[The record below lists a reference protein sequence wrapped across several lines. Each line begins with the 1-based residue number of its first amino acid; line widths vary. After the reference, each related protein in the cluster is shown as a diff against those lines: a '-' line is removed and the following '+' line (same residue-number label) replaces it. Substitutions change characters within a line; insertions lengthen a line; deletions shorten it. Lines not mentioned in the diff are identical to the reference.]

1 MNAQSMENPRVEL
14 PHSPRH
20 GEHFDLYVDSLTL
33 DGMGTASLQT
43 LVGPQKQALNY
54 VFHIRKGLPGDH
66 VRVQVE
72 TRKKRI
78 FVAHITEYIEPSTM
92 RIEPR
97 CRHFGRR
104 EIPGQGCGGC
114 TFQSLSYR
122 HQLMTKER
130 LIKQQMLEH
139 GVDPGLVYP
148 MIGQDNPWY
157 YRNKMEFSF
166 GTTGDREFALGL
178 YPKGYRYQ
186 VLNLEECFLES
197 EFTSNFLPKIRK
209 WAIDLGLEP
218 YREGDQTG
226 FLRNLTI
233 REGKRTGERM
243 IELITTHRPQAEC
256 GDKMIDATEI
266 SEQFKAF
273 ILAEAPE
280 DFTSIYWTQQY
291 VEQGERT
298 RFIENHLH
306 GSPVLVEKMHLPGEQ
321 VLSFEIHP
329 RAFFQPNT
337 LQAELLYAQVLEHT
351 GLLESGGREDGG
363 QGENK
368 TRILDLYCGTGT
380 IGLCMAPYAQHV
392 VGIELQPNAVDN
404 ARENARQNGID
415 NISFFAGDVGA
426 VLQEDAFIEAAG
438 KIDLVVVDPPRS
450 GLLKEA
456 REQLKT
462 INAPRIVYV
471 SCNPKSL
478 ARDLADLGKFGYTI
492 ERIQP
497 VDMFPHTYHVEN
509 IAVLTRTS
517 AA

>member
-1 MNAQSMENPRVEL
+1 MENPRVEL
-14 PHSPRH
+14 RHSPRY
-20 GEHFDLYVDSLTL
+20 GESFELHVENLTL
-33 DGMGTASLQT
+33 DGMGIARLQA
-43 LVGPQKQALNY
+43 LVGPQKQPLDY
-54 VFHIRKGLPGDH
+54 VFHIRKGLPGDQ

-72 TRKKRI
+72 TRKKRTFI
-78 FVAHITEYIEPSTM
+78 AHITEYIEPSKM
-92 RIEPR
+92 RIQPR

-104 EIPGQGCGGC
+104 EISGQGCGGC

-122 HQLMTKER
+122 HQLMIKER

-166 GTTGDREFALGL
+166 GTTGDRAFALGL

-197 EFTSNFLPKIRK
+197 EFTSNFLPKLRQ

-218 YREGDQTG
+218 YREGNQTG
-226 FLRNLTI
+226 FLRNVTI

-243 IELITTHRPQAEC
+243 IELVTTHRAQAQC
-256 GDKMIDATEI
+256 GDKQVDATEI
-266 SEQFKAF
+266 AAQFKAF
-273 ILAEAPE
+273 ILAEAPGG
-280 DFTSIYWTQQY
+280 FTSIYWTQQY
-291 VEQGERT
+291 VEKGERT
-298 RFIENHLH
+298 RFIEHHLH
-306 GSPVLVEKMHLPGEQ
+306 GSPVLVEQLHLPGEQ

-351 GLLESGGREDGG
+351 GLLEAGGPKDGEAG
-363 QGENK
+363 AKK
-368 TRILDLYCGTGT
+368 TRVLDLYCGTGT
-380 IGLCMAPYAQHV
+380 IGLCLAPYAEHV
-392 VGIELQPNAVDN
+392 VGIELQPNAVEN
-404 ARENARQNGID
+404 ARQNARQNGIE
-415 NISFFAGDVGA
+415 NISFFAGDVGL
-426 VLQEDAFIEAAG
+426 VLQEDAFIETAE

-462 INAPRIVYV
+462 INAPRVVYV

-478 ARDLADLGKFGYTI
+478 ARDLADLSKFGYTI

-509 IAVLTRTS
+509 IAVLTRVL